1 MTLKKD
7 IRLSIWMDKKTKQML
22 EELQDM
28 TSLSK
33 AAIFR
38 LALMNFY
45 KQNINQEG
53 INLDNKTN
61 NI

>member
-1 MTLKKD
+1 M
-7 IRLSIWMDKKTKQML
+7 IRMDKKTEQML

-28 TSLSK
+28 TTLSK

-45 KQNINQEG
+45 NQQMNQER
-53 INLDNKTN
+53 ITLEN
-61 NI
+61 

>member
-1 MTLKKD
+1 MTSKKD
-7 IRLSIWMDKKTKQML
+7 IRLSIWMDKKTEQML

-38 LALMNFY
+38 LALVNFY
-45 KQNINQEG
+45 NQQMIQKSEP
-53 INLDNKTN
+53 
-61 NI
+61 